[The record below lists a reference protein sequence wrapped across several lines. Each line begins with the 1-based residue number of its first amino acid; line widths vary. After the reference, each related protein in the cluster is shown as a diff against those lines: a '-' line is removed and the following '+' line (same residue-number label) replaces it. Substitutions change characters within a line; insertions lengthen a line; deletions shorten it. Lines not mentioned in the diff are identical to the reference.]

1 VSNWREKRKDNAE
14 TRWTLRGAEIASTN
28 FQGRQIREDD
38 GEMVSYSEKYGA
50 LLRGIAD
57 EADAMS
63 LECFRNSGLRVER
76 KMDGT
81 ALTQADGA
89 IEKMSRKRVA
99 ESGLELDVYGEEQGT
114 GGGGKSDAASGGL
127 AGAGG
132 KGVAGRARL
141 IIDPIDGT
149 EEFSRGIPT
158 FGTLLG
164 IELNGEIVAGM
175 CSAPALGTR
184 WWAYRGEG
192 AFRNGEKIRVSR
204 TPRLDEAMV
213 FTTGTGPSK
222 DAEDRAR
229 IRRLLDAS
237 RNSRCL
243 GGFWQHMLV
252 AEGAIDAALDWT
264 SKTWDLAPLGIIVEE
279 AGGRSTNVQGERTIY
294 TGDYLSTNGV
304 IHEEAMNL
312 LR

>member
-1 VSNWREKRKDNAE
+1 MRI
-14 TRWTLRGAEIASTN
+14 GH
-28 FQGRQIREDD
+28 D
-38 GEMVSYSEKYGA
+38 GDMVSYERQYGA
-50 LLRGIAD
+50 LLRSISD

-63 LECFRNSGLRVER
+63 LECFRNSALRVER

-89 IEKMSRKRVA
+89 IEKMARKKVT
-99 ESGLELDVYGEEQGT
+99 ESGLALDVYGEEQGT
-114 GGGGKSDAASGGL
+114 GGGKSDAV
-127 AGAGG
+127 G
-132 KGVAGRARL
+132 KVATTRARL

-164 IELNGEIVAGM
+164 IEVNGEIVAGM

-204 TPRLDEAMV
+204 TPQLVEAMV

-222 DAEDRAR
+222 GPEDRAR

-264 SKTWDLAPLGIIVEE
+264 SKPWDLAPLGIIVEE
-279 AGGRSTNVQGERTIY
+279 AGGRSTNIEGERTIY
-294 TGDYLSTNGV
+294 TGDYLSTNG
-304 IHEEAMNL
+304 ILHEEAMGL

>member
-1 VSNWREKRKDNAE
+1 
-14 TRWTLRGAEIASTN
+14 
-28 FQGRQIREDD
+28 
-38 GEMVSYSEKYGA
+38 MVSYEKQYGA
-50 LLRGIAD
+50 LLRGISD

-63 LECFRNSGLRVER
+63 LDCFRNSSLRVER

-89 IEKMSRKRVA
+89 VEKMARRRVA

-114 GGGGKSDAASGGL
+114 GGGK
-127 AGAGG
+127 AGAGDA
-132 KGVAGRARL
+132 KGTAKKARL

-184 WWAYRGEG
+184 WWAYRGSG
-192 AFRNGEKIRVSR
+192 AFRNGDKIRVSR
-204 TPRLDEAMV
+204 TPQLNEAMV

-222 DAEDRAR
+222 NAEDRAR

-264 SKTWDLAPLGIIVEE
+264 SKPWDLAPLGIIVEE
-279 AGGRSTNVQGERTIY
+279 AGGRSTNIQGERTIY
-294 TGDYLSTNGV
+294 TGDYLSTNGI
-304 IHEEAMNL
+304 IHEEAMKL

>member
-1 VSNWREKRKDNAE
+1 
-14 TRWTLRGAEIASTN
+14 
-28 FQGRQIREDD
+28 
-38 GEMVSYSEKYGA
+38 MVSYEGQFGA
-50 LLRGIAD
+50 LLRGISD

-63 LECFRNSGLRVER
+63 LEFFRDGSLRVER

-89 IEKMSRKRVA
+89 VEKMARKRVA
-99 ESGLELDVYGEEQGT
+99 ESGVELDVYGEEQGT
-114 GGGGKSDAASGGL
+114 GGAADAQGGGAEGGRKSDAKGSSAADGKSAAS
-127 AGAGG
+127 
-132 KGVAGRARL
+132 RARL

-184 WWAYRGEG
+184 WWAYRGSG

-204 TPRLDEAMV
+204 TPELGEAMV

-222 DAEDRAR
+222 SAEDRAR
-229 IRRLLDAS
+229 IRRLLDSS

-264 SKTWDLAPLGIIVEE
+264 SKPWDLAPLGIIVEE
-279 AGGRSTNVQGERTIY
+279 AGGRATNIAGERTIY

-304 IHEEAMNL
+304 IHEEAMKL

>member
-1 VSNWREKRKDNAE
+1 MRGVKLREKRKDNAE
-14 TRWTLRGAEIASTN
+14 TLRNTEKASAN
-28 FQGRQIREDD
+28 LGRQIRDD
-38 GEMVSYSEKYGA
+38 GEMVSYEKQYGA
-50 LLRGIAD
+50 LLRGISD

-63 LECFRNSGLRVER
+63 LDCFRNSSLRVAR

-89 IEKMSRKRVA
+89 VEKMARRRVA
-99 ESGLELDVYGEEQGT
+99 ESRLELDVYGEEQGT
-114 GGGGKSDAASGGL
+114 GGGK
-127 AGAGG
+127 AGAGDAQG
-132 KGVAGRARL
+132 AAKKARL

-184 WWAYRGEG
+184 WWAYRGSG

-204 TPRLDEAMV
+204 TPQLNEAMV

-222 DAEDRAR
+222 NAEDRAR

-264 SKTWDLAPLGIIVEE
+264 SKPWDLAPLGIIVEE
-279 AGGRSTNVQGERTIY
+279 AGGRSTNIQGERTIY
-294 TGDYLSTNGV
+294 TGDYLSTNGI
-304 IHEEAMNL
+304 IHEEAMKL

>member
-1 VSNWREKRKDNAE
+1 MRSVKLAR
-14 TRWTLRGAEIASTN
+14 
-28 FQGRQIREDD
+28 D
-38 GEMVSYSEKYGA
+38 GDMVSYAEKYGA
-50 LLRGIAD
+50 LLRGISD

-63 LECFRNSGLRVER
+63 LDCFRNSSLRVER

-89 IEKMSRKRVA
+89 IEKMARKRVA

-114 GGGGKSDAASGGL
+114 GGAKSD
-127 AGAGG
+127 AGG

-164 IELNGEIVAGM
+164 IEFNGEIVAGM

-192 AFRNGEKIRVSR
+192 AFRDGEKIRVSR
-204 TPRLDEAMV
+204 TPQLNESMV

-222 DAEDRAR
+222 NAEDRAR

-264 SKTWDLAPLGIIVEE
+264 SKPWDLAPLGIIVEE
-279 AGGRSTNVQGERTIY
+279 AGGRSTNIQGERTIY

-304 IHEEAMNL
+304 IHEEAMKL

>member
-1 VSNWREKRKDNAE
+1 
-14 TRWTLRGAEIASTN
+14 
-28 FQGRQIREDD
+28 
-38 GEMVSYSEKYGA
+38 MVSYEEKYGA

-57 EADAMS
+57 EAGAMS
-63 LECFRNSGLRVER
+63 LDCFRDSSLRVER

-89 IEKMSRKRVA
+89 IEKMARKRVA
-99 ESGLELDVYGEEQGT
+99 ASGLELDVYGEEQGT
-114 GGGGKSDAASGGL
+114 GGAKSDAAVK
-127 AGAGG
+127 
-132 KGVAGRARL
+132 KGTPGRARL

-164 IELNGEIVAGM
+164 IELDGEIVAGM
-175 CSAPALGTR
+175 CSAPALGTW

-192 AFRNGEKIRVSR
+192 AFRNGEKMRVSQ
-204 TPRLDEAMV
+204 TPKLSEAMV

-222 DAEDRAR
+222 GAEDRAR

-237 RNSRCL
+237 RNSRSI

-264 SKTWDLAPLGIIVEE
+264 SKPWDLAPLGIIVEE
-279 AGGRSTNVQGERTIY
+279 AGGRSTNVLGERTIY

-304 IHEEAMNL
+304 IHEEAMKL

>member
-1 VSNWREKRKDNAE
+1 
-14 TRWTLRGAEIASTN
+14 
-28 FQGRQIREDD
+28 
-38 GEMVSYSEKYGA
+38 MVSYEGLYGA

-63 LECFRNSGLRVER
+63 LDCFRNSGLRVER

-89 IEKMSRKRVA
+89 IEKMARKKVV
-99 ESGLELDVYGEEQGT
+99 ESGLALDVYGEEQGT
-114 GGGGKSDAASGGL
+114 GGGK
-127 AGAGG
+127 AGAPATG
-132 KGVAGRARL
+132 AAPGRARL

-164 IELNGEIVAGM
+164 IEVSGEIVAGM
-175 CSAPALGTR
+175 ASAPALGTR

-192 AFRNGEKIRVSR
+192 AFRNGEKIRVSQ
-204 TPRLDEAMV
+204 TPRLADAMV

-222 DAEDRAR
+222 NAEDRAR

-237 RNSRCL
+237 RNSRSI

-264 SKTWDLAPLGIIVEE
+264 SKPWDLAPLGIIVEE
-279 AGGRSTNVQGERTIY
+279 AGGRSTNIQGERTIY
-294 TGDYLSTNGV
+294 SGDYLSTNGV
-304 IHEEAMNL
+304 IHDEAMKL

>member
-1 VSNWREKRKDNAE
+1 MRGVKLREKRKDNAE
-14 TRWTLRGAEIASTN
+14 TLRNTEKASAN
-28 FQGRQIREDD
+28 LGRQIRDD
-38 GEMVSYSEKYGA
+38 GEMVSYEKQYGA
-50 LLRGIAD
+50 LLRGISD

-63 LECFRNSGLRVER
+63 LDCFRNSSLRVER

-89 IEKMSRKRVA
+89 VEKMARRRVA

-114 GGGGKSDAASGGL
+114 GGGK
-127 AGAGG
+127 AGAGDAQG
-132 KGVAGRARL
+132 AAKKARL

-175 CSAPALGTR
+175 CSAPALGTW
-184 WWAYRGEG
+184 WWAYRGSG

-204 TPRLDEAMV
+204 TPQLNEAMV

-222 DAEDRAR
+222 NAEDRAR

-264 SKTWDLAPLGIIVEE
+264 SKPWDLAPLGIIVEE
-279 AGGRSTNVQGERTIY
+279 AGGRSTNIQGERTIY

-304 IHEEAMNL
+304 IHEEAMKL

>member
-1 VSNWREKRKDNAE
+1 LIENSEY
-14 TRWTLRGAEIASTN
+14 
-28 FQGRQIREDD
+28 D
-38 GEMVSYSEKYGA
+38 GETVSYGEKYGA
-50 LLRGIAD
+50 LLRAISD

-63 LECFRNSGLRVER
+63 LECFRNSSLRVER

-89 IEKMSRKRVA
+89 IEKMARKRVA

-114 GGGGKSDAASGGL
+114 GAAKSDAANSGKVDATINRGT
-127 AGAGG
+127 
-132 KGVAGRARL
+132 AGRARL

-192 AFRNGEKIRVSR
+192 AFRDGENIRVSR
-204 TPRLDEAMV
+204 TPRLNEAMA

-222 DAEDRAR
+222 NAEDRAR

-237 RNSRCL
+237 RNSRSI

-264 SKTWDLAPLGIIVEE
+264 SKPWDLAPLGIIVEE
-279 AGGRSTNVQGERTIY
+279 AGGRSTNVLGERTIY
-294 TGDYLSTNGV
+294 TGDYLSTNGI
-304 IHEEAMNL
+304 IHEEAMKL

>member
-1 VSNWREKRKDNAE
+1 
-14 TRWTLRGAEIASTN
+14 
-28 FQGRQIREDD
+28 
-38 GEMVSYSEKYGA
+38 MVSYGEKYGA
-50 LLRGIAD
+50 LLRGISD

-63 LECFRNSGLRVER
+63 LECFRNSSLRVER

-89 IEKMSRKRVA
+89 IEKMARKCVA
-99 ESGLELDVYGEEQGT
+99 DSGIELDVYGEEQGT
-114 GGGGKSDAASGGL
+114 GGAKTGAATA
-127 AGAGG
+127 AGPATT
-132 KGVAGRARL
+132 ARL

-192 AFRNGEKIRVSR
+192 AFRDGEKIRVST
-204 TPRLDEAMV
+204 TPRLNEAMV

-222 DAEDRAR
+222 NAEDRAR

-237 RNSRCL
+237 RNSRSL

-264 SKTWDLAPLGIIVEE
+264 SKPWDLAPLGIIVEE
-279 AGGRSTNVQGERTIY
+279 AGGRSTNILGERTIY

-304 IHEEAMNL
+304 IHEEAMKL

>member
-1 VSNWREKRKDNAE
+1 MRGVKLREKRKDNAE
-14 TRWTLRGAEIASTN
+14 TLRNTEKASAN
-28 FQGRQIREDD
+28 LGRQIRDD
-38 GEMVSYSEKYGA
+38 GETVSYEKQYGA
-50 LLRGIAD
+50 LLRGISD

-63 LECFRNSGLRVER
+63 LDCFRNSSLRVER

-89 IEKMSRKRVA
+89 VEKMARRRVA

-114 GGGGKSDAASGGL
+114 GGGK
-127 AGAGG
+127 AGAGDAQG
-132 KGVAGRARL
+132 AAKKARL

-184 WWAYRGEG
+184 WWAYRGSG
-192 AFRNGEKIRVSR
+192 AFRNGDKIRVSR
-204 TPRLDEAMV
+204 TPQLNEAMV

-222 DAEDRAR
+222 NAEDRAR

-264 SKTWDLAPLGIIVEE
+264 SKPWDLAPLGIIVEE
-279 AGGRSTNVQGERTIY
+279 AGGRSTNIQGERTIY

-304 IHEEAMNL
+304 IHEEAMKL

>member
-1 VSNWREKRKDNAE
+1 
-14 TRWTLRGAEIASTN
+14 
-28 FQGRQIREDD
+28 
-38 GEMVSYSEKYGA
+38 MVSYGKKYGA
-50 LLRGIAD
+50 LLRGISD

-63 LECFRNSGLRVER
+63 LECFRNSSLRVER

-89 IEKMSRKRVA
+89 IEKMARKRVA

-114 GGGGKSDAASGGL
+114 GTENSDAKGGT
-127 AGAGG
+127 AAR
-132 KGVAGRARL
+132 RARL

-164 IELNGEIVAGM
+164 IELDGEIVAGI

-192 AFRNGEKIRVSR
+192 AFRDGEKIRVSR
-204 TPRLDEAMV
+204 TPQLNESMV

-222 DAEDRAR
+222 NAEDRAR

-264 SKTWDLAPLGIIVEE
+264 SKPWDLAPLGIIVEE
-279 AGGRSTNVQGERTIY
+279 AGGRSTNVQGARTIY
-294 TGDYLSTNGV
+294 TGDFLSTNG
-304 IHEEAMNL
+304 ILHEEAMGL
-312 LR
+312 LQ